1 MLFHTV
7 SYVSAQDI
15 KFSRFVVAWN
25 SKPILQARVQE
36 LRSEP
41 KRRGQ
46 ELQTNRELWTVGPQT
61 RYIED
66 TGCKMIH
73 LESSGHVEM
82 IEADAK
88 KNCCTCWEFVAFGV
102 SQWLLAISGFH
113 PLDCFLHRLQ
123 AEVRRAEEER
133 LREEEEAREAE
144 ARAEEARRAEEVQT
158 GTWPC
163 CSVSC
168 SLQMSNTL
176 TLFNIMLSPNIHM
189 SQQLQD

>member
-46 ELQTNRELWTVGPQT
+46 KLQTNRELWTVGPQT

-88 KNCCTCWEFVAFGV
+88 KTVAHAG
-102 SQWLLAISGFH
+102 SLLLLACRNGF
-113 PLDCFLHRLQ
+113 
-123 AEVRRAEEER
+123 
-133 LREEEEAREAE
+133 
-144 ARAEEARRAEEVQT
+144 
-158 GTWPC
+158 WPF
-163 CSVSC
+163 
-168 SLQMSNTL
+168 QGFT
-176 TLFNIMLSPNIHM
+176 P
-189 SQQLQD
+189 

>member
-41 KRRGQ
+41 KRHGQ

-133 LREEEEAREAE
+133 LLEEERLREEEEAREAE
-144 ARAEEARRAEEVQT
+144 ARAKEARRAEEVQT

-163 CSVSC
+163 CTFRC
-168 SLQMSNTL
+168 RT
-176 TLFNIMLSPNIHM
+176 P
-189 SQQLQD
+189 